1 MSLLTLN
8 PKIQN
13 FKTLQNP
20 SIQITPNYTQTA
32 FSLFTSYS
40 SQLQNSIPNLG
51 ISPLFDSQTPTFLV
65 MPQPKSRAKKEKKK
79 RKKKKEG
86 SQMLF
91 FWGATR
97 VNHLSYFPQ
106 AHNLTNI
113 TSYLSL
119 LAGHLSTSFA
129 SFFFST
135 THTLLFLTLPLVH
148 SIAPPPPSFFRQG
161 SLENFI
167 GKAKAHS
174 SLLFEVKNFNLFM
187 GLMLL
192 LEVLLI

>member
-1 MSLLTLN
+1 MSTNLSFLFFFLNSQFKHLLTKMSLLTLN

-91 FWGATR
+91 FEEPHVWTTYPTSLKHTISPISPHISPSWP
-97 VNHLSYFPQ
+97 VTSLPHL
-106 AHNLTNI
+106 
-113 TSYLSL
+113 L
-119 LAGHLSTSFA
+119 L
-129 SFFFST
+129 SFFQQ
-135 THTLLFLTLPLVH
+135 H
-148 SIAPPPPSFFRQG
+148 I
-161 SLENFI
+161 
-167 GKAKAHS
+167 HS
-174 SLLFEVKNFNLFM
+174 SFSLSH
-187 GLMLL
+187 
-192 LEVLLI
+192 